1 MLIKQIIVE
10 DFINYKLPS
19 MFIITSVCDWKCC
32 IEQNLD
38 ISICQNSS
46 IVSQKTL
53 DISPEKIYNIYVNN
67 PITQAIVFG
76 GLEPMLQFNE
86 MIEVIDY
93 FRKNNEN
100 SPFIIYTGYYPYEI
114 TKQLN
119 SLKKYN
125 NIIVK
130 FGRYIPNRPTI
141 FDNILGV
148 NLISDNQFAEKI
160 S

>member
-19 MFIITSVCDWKCC
+19 IFIITSVCDWKCC

-76 GLEPMLQFNE
+76 GLEPILQFNE

-100 SPFIIYTGYYPYEI
+100 SPFIIYTGYYPNEI
-114 TKQLN
+114 QKQLN